1 MSETSNWFHGI
12 LSRSQAEKV
21 LHENGFDE
29 GLFLVR
35 NSSSAIGDFV
45 LSVVHKEEV
54 IFEDHLFYISCKLI
68 ILSL

>member
-12 LSRSQAEKV
+12 LSRSQAEEV
-21 LHENGFDE
+21 LHENGFEE

-54 IFEDHLFYISCKLI
+54 IFRNIQRYELKL
-68 ILSL
+68 LTA

>member
-12 LSRSQAEKV
+12 LSRSQAEEV
-21 LHENGFDE
+21 LHENGFEE

-54 IFEDHLFYISCKLI
+54 IHIRRSLYEMNLNYIP
-68 ILSL
+68 